1 MSIDPSTWASW
12 AEIVT
17 SAGVIIV
24 AIWRWEKK
32 LSSRLDKQD
41 INIEQ
46 ITKTLERQFGT
57 NGFVLHEKVRALAA
71 NSDFERARLDSHL
84 NQHIELGSMS
94 DATH

>member
-12 AEIVT
+12 AEIIT
-17 SAGVIIV
+17 SAGVVIV

-71 NSDFERARLDSHL
+71 NSDFERARLDTHL
-84 NQHIELGSMS
+84 NHHIELGSMN

>member
-12 AEIVT
+12 AEIIT

-71 NSDFERARLDSHL
+71 NSDFERARLDTHL
-84 NQHIELGSMS
+84 NRHIELGSMN

>member
-1 MSIDPSTWASW
+1 MNIDPYIWASW
-12 AEIVT
+12 AELITTV
-17 SAGVIIV
+17 GVVFI

-71 NSDFERARLDSHL
+71 NSDFERARLDTHL
-84 NQHIELGSMS
+84 NRHIELGSMN

>member
-12 AEIVT
+12 AEIIT
-17 SAGVIIV
+17 SAGVVIV

-71 NSDFERARLDSHL
+71 NSDFERARLDTHL
-84 NQHIELGSMS
+84 NQHIELGSLN
-94 DATH
+94 DATN

>member
-1 MSIDPSTWASW
+1 MNIDPSTWASW
-12 AEIVT
+12 AEIIT
-17 SAGVIIV
+17 SAGVVIV

-57 NGFVLHEKVRALAA
+57 NGFVLHEKVRA
-71 NSDFERARLDSHL
+71 
-84 NQHIELGSMS
+84 
-94 DATH
+94 